1 METTESFTPEELLD
15 AGRHAIDRKALQKT
29 IKDIFSYRN
38 PLRQFM
44 EGYRF
49 NVIRWS
55 ATNLRKPSLWKRAGL
70 LFNTKGLLGILRD
83 NFRQNRTD
91 LLARWERSVIGD
103 INRSLIRLGSI
114 PLSSKPRDLSRQL
127 KDISRKIYRMTTYD
141 RCPSLLQESLLL
153 STYRYIFA
161 SPHERKF
168 GNLCPDEICGMLRQ
182 NGVPQESLCYQN
194 YESILAGRETVL
206 YEFTSDGKATLY
218 LKPMDRV
225 RLEMTSKGYDMV
237 PTGLPPA
244 RTVSS
249 PTESVENAP
258 QLSERI
264 GKTKK
269 TQSGEKPA
277 KGAGKSRKGPKIG

>member
-1 METTESFTPEELLD
+1 METTDSFTPEDLLD
-15 AGRHAIDRKALQKT
+15 AGRRAIDRKALQKT
-29 IKDIFSYRN
+29 IRDMFSYRN

-49 NVIRWS
+49 NVIRWR
-55 ATNLRKPSLWKRAGL
+55 AANLKEPSIWKRAGL
-70 LFNTKGLLGILRD
+70 FFNTRGLPGILRD
-83 NFRQNRTD
+83 NFRQNRAD
-91 LLARWERSVIGD
+91 LLARWERNVIND
-103 INRSLIRLGSI
+103 INRSLIRLGGI

-141 RCPSLLQESLLL
+141 HCPSLLQESLLL
-153 STYRYIFA
+153 STYEYIFA

-182 NGVPQESLCYQN
+182 NGVPRESLCYQN

-218 LKPMDRV
+218 LKPMDHV

-237 PTGLPPA
+237 PAGFLPPGLFLPPRKA
-244 RTVSS
+244 WRMRRSF
-249 PTESVENAP
+249 PRESGRPRKPGVERNP
-258 QLSERI
+258 PKEPGNR
-264 GKTKK
+264 GKVQK
-269 TQSGEKPA
+269 
-277 KGAGKSRKGPKIG
+277 

>member
-1 METTESFTPEELLD
+1 MES
-15 AGRHAIDRKALQKT
+15 
-29 IKDIFSYRN
+29 
-38 PLRQFM
+38 
-44 EGYRF
+44 YRF

-70 LFNTKGLLGILRD
+70 FFNTGGIPGILRE
-83 NFRQNRTD
+83 NFRQNRAD
-91 LLARWERSVIGD
+91 LLARWERGVIGD

-153 STYRYIFA
+153 STYEYIFA

-218 LKPMDRV
+218 LKPMDHV

-237 PTGLPPA
+237 PMGIPPA
-244 RTVSS
+244 RTLPS
-249 PTESVENAP
+249 PAESMGNMP
-258 QLSERI
+258 QLSEKI

-269 TQSGEKPA
+269 ARSGEKPA
-277 KGAGKSRKGPKIG
+277 KEAGKSKKRPQIG

>member
-1 METTESFTPEELLD
+1 METTGTLTPEELLD
-15 AGRHAIDRKALQKT
+15 AGRRTIDRKALQKT

-44 EGYRF
+44 ENYRF

-70 LFNTKGLLGILRD
+70 FFNTGGIPGILRE
-83 NFRQNRTD
+83 NFRQNRAD
-91 LLARWERSVIGD
+91 LLARWERGVIGD

-153 STYRYIFA
+153 STYEYIFA

-168 GNLCPDEICGMLRQ
+168 GKLCPDEICGMLLR

-218 LKPMDRV
+218 LKPMDHGPYGDSSRPDTPFPRGKHGEYAAAFREDRENKESPERRETRQRSREV
-225 RLEMTSKGYDMV
+225 EETS
-237 PTGLPPA
+237 P
-244 RTVSS
+244 
-249 PTESVENAP
+249 N
-258 QLSERI
+258 RI
-264 GKTKK
+264 IHKQQIIT
-269 TQSGEKPA
+269 
-277 KGAGKSRKGPKIG
+277 